1 MEQDIFK
8 NNPVFQNLSPEKLSF
23 LMNFAGSKKPT
34 EMKDMA
40 PFLLG
45 TLNAAK
51 KNNIQFTQP
60 ETELLI
66 SILKQNM
73 PPEETAK
80 ADKIIQLMKERSGLS
95 H

>member
-1 MEQDIFK
+1 MENDIFK

-23 LMNFAGSKKPT
+23 LMNFASSTKPT

-45 TLNAAK
+45 TLNSAK
-51 KNNIQFTQP
+51 KQNIQFTKP
-60 ETELLI
+60 ESELLI

-73 PPEETAK
+73 SSEEAKK
-80 ADKIIQLMKERSGLS
+80 ADRIIQLMKERSGPS